1 MNKLK
6 VGDIIYSD
14 SYGKIT
20 GKYTIHRVT
29 EKMAFAKVN
38 SKGYELKFQIEYGS
52 WLKLV
57 GKTDRWDHSSY
68 KVETPEL
75 KDKYDRMLMVQKIS
89 QVVWG
94 EFPLEALRNI
104 MAIVSKIEITH

>member
-38 SKGYELKFQIEYGS
+38 SQGYELKFQIEYGS

-57 GKTDRWDHSSY
+57 GKTERWDHASY
-68 KVETPEL
+68 YVETPEL
-75 KDKYDRMLMVQKIS
+75 KEKYERMLMLQKLDATT
-89 QVVWG
+89 WG
-94 EFPLEALRNI
+94 NFPTDKIREI
-104 MAIVSKIEITH
+104 MDIVNTVEKH